1 VNARAPSIAVA
12 WTGVQGSFRL
22 EQWQHPLGTIG
33 GPVRDNATIFVAQR
47 YPIGL
52 EIDVRWH
59 FSTVVT
65 RVSSFFTP
73 STQLCVSRQ
82 LALYRTVTDVTGG
95 AVGWCR

>member
-1 VNARAPSIAVA
+1 VA
-12 WTGVQGSFRL
+12 T
-22 EQWQHPLGTIG
+22 PLGTIG

-47 YPIGL
+47 YPIGF
-52 EIDVRWH
+52 EIDVRCH

-82 LALYRTVTDVTGG
+82 LDLYRTVTDVTGG